1 VNLKERMIKLVDRIK
16 SKKAD
21 ELDIESETNNV
32 INLLEERER
41 RLRVSCYNYMLNLPA
56 FKGLDEEM
64 AQLEKKEYEEQ
75 GINTDN

>member
-1 VNLKERMIKLVDRIK
+1 MNLKERMIKLVDRIK